1 MTFEGLAAVRLVALP
16 RFAGVLTGDRA
27 LAEDAPAPIWPS
39 SGSPLPPGYPQRQ
52 LPALPHRDDGP
63 ASRS

>member
-1 MTFEGLAAVRLVALP
+1 MTFEGFAAVRLVALP

-39 SGSPLPPGYPQRQ
+39 SGSPIPPGYPQR
-52 LPALPHRDDGP
+52 
-63 ASRS
+63 